1 MDGKWIDAVKSMVGE
16 GDKEY
21 EVRLQP
27 KYRGYKTLDA
37 GKDELEEK
45 LRSKIKEN
53 KTLIAEN
60 PEVKEMI
67 KRFNTIPDIQIKEG
81 HELIALHYI
90 HFKIYN

>member
-1 MDGKWIDAVKSMVGE
+1 MDGKWIDAVRSMVGE

-27 KYRGYKTLDA
+27 KYREDEALDA

-53 KTLIAEN
+53 K
-60 PEVKEMI
+60 
-67 KRFNTIPDIQIKEG
+67 
-81 HELIALHYI
+81 
-90 HFKIYN
+90 